1 MAGPDGEAS
10 GDAEEGIAHGDG
22 EAGAEETEECPFVLE
37 EARPEEQDDKGGDDG
52 DENGKVAA
60 PAIALLVSGR
70 ATANDGRTDAIDEEG
85 GDDGDDGPDGGDG
98 ILHAESDAGWW
109 QGRFREKAADGD
121 FSRAYVSVLE
131 EFNDGGGG
139 WRRASESTRRYT
151 VGGDFPYCTGAGS
164 TIINTMPKYS
174 IVVPFHNEEENV
186 TALYDRLKA
195 VMEHVGDSF
204 ELVLVDDG
212 SRDRT
217 YKLLE
222 EIAAVDS
229 RVLVVKL
236 RRNFGQTSA
245 LAAGF
250 DHAAGEFVLAMDG
263 DLQHD
268 PNEIPNF
275 LGKLEEGYDV
285 VSGWRKQ
292 RIDNFVLRRF
302 PSRCANW
309 LMAKLSGVEIHDFGT
324 TYKAYRREV
333 IQNIPLYGEMHRFIP
348 ALASWYGASICEI
361 PIKNVHRE
369 RGKSHYGI
377 GRTFRVFFD
386 LLTIRFLLKY
396 MTRPLH
402 FFGSLGSL
410 SMLGG
415 GAISML
421 LLGLKLA
428 GSQHVMDDH
437 GPLFVIAGV
446 AILAGIQ
453 MLAIGL
459 LGELQVRHYHTNN
472 HRAPYAVDRLVRL
485 RASEEPNLLREQ

>member
-1 MAGPDGEAS
+1 
-10 GDAEEGIAHGDG
+10 
-22 EAGAEETEECPFVLE
+22 
-37 EARPEEQDDKGGDDG
+37 
-52 DENGKVAA
+52 
-60 PAIALLVSGR
+60 
-70 ATANDGRTDAIDEEG
+70 
-85 GDDGDDGPDGGDG
+85 
-98 ILHAESDAGWW
+98 
-109 QGRFREKAADGD
+109 
-121 FSRAYVSVLE
+121 
-131 EFNDGGGG
+131 
-139 WRRASESTRRYT
+139 
-151 VGGDFPYCTGAGS
+151 
-164 TIINTMPKYS
+164 MPLYS

-204 ELVLVDDG
+204 ELVFVDDG

-250 DHAAGEFVLAMDG
+250 DHAQGEFVIAMDG

-268 PNEIPNF
+268 PNEIPHF
-275 LGKLEEGYDV
+275 VEKLKEGYDV

-292 RIDNFVLRRF
+292 RIDNFVLRRI

-309 LMAKLSGVEIHDFGT
+309 LMAKLSGVNIHDFGT
-324 TYKAYRREV
+324 TYKAYRRDV
-333 IQNIPLYGEMHRFIP
+333 IHNIPLYGEMHRFIP

-361 PIKNVHRE
+361 PIRNVHRE

-402 FFGSLGSL
+402 FFGSVGSL
-410 SMLGG
+410 GNLGG
-415 GAISML
+415 GAISLM

-428 GSQHVMDDH
+428 GQRHVMDQH
-437 GPLFVIAGV
+437 GPLFVIAAV

-459 LGELQVRHYHTNN
+459 LGELQVRHYHTGN